1 MEKFSMEKLP
11 SIKELKAT
19 IQPDPKKETVWYAKY
34 IIRKISIYFTWI
46 LLHTP
51 LTANQATLIQMVL
64 GIAGAVLLA
73 FGGYQWSLLAL
84 LLIQLGYV
92 FDCVDGEIAR
102 YRKKS
107 SVNGIFLDSLNHSI
121 VIPFIFLG
129 LVIFSYNLVN
139 EIWILYVGLVLVIV
153 SGDPVKKGM
162 LSTLFYMLE
171 RRDNPKYQ
179 FENMA
184 QDEELH
190 IGEQNTQSLP
200 DMPARKKSLSN
211 IIEAIAK
218 DISEYPTSMNIITL
232 TVIADLLIFSYT
244 TWEMYPLS
252 ILLVIFYTIFLILKE
267 MYFFGKVYKNRDIEK
282 KYIRFIR

>member
-1 MEKFSMEKLP
+1 MEKLP

-34 IIRKISIYFTWI
+34 IIRKVSIYFTWI

-107 SVNGIFLDSLNHSI
+107 SVNGIFLDSLNHSV

-139 EIWILYVGLVLVIV
+139 EIWILYVGLVLVII

-171 RRDNPKYQ
+171 RRENPKYK
-179 FENMA
+179 FENMT

-190 IGEQNTQSLP
+190 TEEQNTQLSP
-200 DMPARKKSLSN
+200 DMPVKKKMLSN
-211 IIEAIAK
+211 IIESVAK

-232 TVIADLLIFSYT
+232 TVIADLLINKYSAQGI
-244 TWEMYPLS
+244 YPLS
-252 ILLVIFYTIFLILKE
+252 LYLTVFYSVFLILKE
-267 MYFFGKVYKNRDIEK
+267 IYFFRKVYKNRDIEK

>member
-1 MEKFSMEKLP
+1 
-11 SIKELKAT
+11 
-19 IQPDPKKETVWYAKY
+19 
-34 IIRKISIYFTWI
+34 
-46 LLHTP
+46 
-51 LTANQATLIQMVL
+51 
-64 GIAGAVLLA
+64 
-73 FGGYQWSLLAL
+73 
-84 LLIQLGYV
+84 
-92 FDCVDGEIAR
+92 
-102 YRKKS
+102 
-107 SVNGIFLDSLNHSI
+107 
-121 VIPFIFLG
+121 
-129 LVIFSYNLVN
+129 VN

-232 TVIADLLIFSYT
+232 TVIADLLIYSYT